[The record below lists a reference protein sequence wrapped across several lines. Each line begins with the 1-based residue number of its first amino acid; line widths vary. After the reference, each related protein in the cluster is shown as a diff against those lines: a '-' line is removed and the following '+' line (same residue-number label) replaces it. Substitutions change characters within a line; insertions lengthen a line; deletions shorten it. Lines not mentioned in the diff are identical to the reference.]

1 MQKSFIAVLIL
12 LAAGAVSTEQTLAQQ
27 TPAAGSQQ
35 SSTTSQTKPATA
47 KPAQTAPAKKPAA
60 AAPTLTTDRDKES
73 YALGMNIAK
82 GLKAQPIDVD
92 TNLML
97 RGIKD
102 TLSGAKPL
110 LSDQD
115 AAAELAKLQTDVRQK
130 QEAERK
136 ELADKNL
143 KEGQAFLAANKTKEG
158 VVTLPSGLQYKILTE
173 GTGPKP
179 TANDTVVCQYRG
191 TLVDGTEFDSSAK
204 HGGPATFP
212 VGRIIKGW
220 TEALQLMPVGS
231 KWQLV
236 IPPDLAYADR
246 GAGNV
251 IGPNAVLIFEIELL
265 SIKSTAQQP
274 GPSPA
279 PNAGTAPAPT
289 PAPTQ
294 NK

>member
-1 MQKSFIAVLIL
+1 MKKSFIAVLIL

-35 SSTTSQTKPATA
+35 SSTASQTKPATT

-60 AAPTLTTDRDKES
+60 AVPTLTTDRDKES

-82 GLKAQPIDVD
+82 GLKAQSIDVD

-102 TLSGAKPL
+102 SLSGAKPL

-115 AAAELAKLQTDVRQK
+115 AAAELTKLQTDVRQK
-130 QEAERK
+130 QETERK
-136 ELADKNL
+136 ELAEKNL
-143 KEGQAFLAANKTKEG
+143 KEGQAFLAANKAKEG

-191 TLVDGTEFDSSAK
+191 TLVDGTEFDSSLK

-251 IGPNAVLIFEIELL
+251 IGPNAVLIFEIELM
-265 SIKSTAQQP
+265 SIKSPAQQP

-279 PNAGTAPAPT
+279 PNTGAAPT
-289 PAPTQ
+289 QPPTQ